1 MKQEIIKENTTKLEY
16 PIKVYFSKND
26 YDTITNIANEN
37 GLSPAQFIRNE
48 IKKDIKRIYNENNK
62 TLLMSISREE
72 EDNKDIFNSIILKLG
87 FCEIQLKNTMLN
99 EQKDLILS
107 NIKELIDNLLNL
119 LKEKQKQKYKDIL
132 YSMLDYNISIQD
144 IAKMKL
150 EKYLK

>member
-1 MKQEIIKENTTKLEY
+1 MQGKTPY
-16 PIKVYFSKND
+16 
-26 YDTITNIANEN
+26 A
-37 GLSPAQFIRNE
+37 
-48 IKKDIKRIYNENNK
+48 YN
-62 TLLMSISREE
+62 
-72 EDNKDIFNSIILKLG
+72 LKFG

-99 EQKDLILS
+99 EQKDLILN